1 MVFKKIIF
9 QNRCVAL
16 ETLPPFMANTILNFH
31 FDNLHTSLPEN
42 LLRVYIS
49 VMSTLYFNNMTTSVT
64 REPSLVKMYFQ
75 VMSVYMEPEGGSRRA
90 LDSLFFVAYVWGCA
104 IFAVVF
110 YGVDSVNRE
119 GEIDLDNRENFQWL
133 HVSFSNIFGLNLFFV
148 FRVQV
153 GG

>member
-1 MVFKKIIF
+1 
-9 QNRCVAL
+9 
-16 ETLPPFMANTILNFH
+16 
-31 FDNLHTSLPEN
+31 
-42 LLRVYIS
+42 
-49 VMSTLYFNNMTTSVT
+49 
-64 REPSLVKMYFQ
+64 MYFQ
-75 VMSVYMEPEGGSRRA
+75 VMSVYMEPEGGSRLA
-90 LDSLFFVAYVWGCA
+90 LDTLFFFAYVWGCA

-133 HVSFSNIFGLNLFFV
+133 HVSFSSIFGLKLFFV